1 MNRQLMWKLCL
12 LITAGIVALF
22 YVINTLTSRTE
33 EGMSFLKDEHRQELT
48 AWGKQAEQI
57 YLTHGVSALETYL
70 KALQQREDT
79 WVSVINYQLNK
90 LAGDVIKADYYQ
102 GYNFGRSVDWKV
114 HLYFARNPVME
125 VPFQEGQVSFL
136 IQLPERMRP
145 GSYWRHTRVT
155 MQIILPMIL
164 LALLSYLLYRH
175 IMAPLKQLQ
184 LATQAFSHGNLKV
197 RVRKLLGSRNDELSE
212 LANTFDQMAA
222 RIGELIVGQRQ
233 LIADLSHELRTPL
246 TRLDIALDNLSS
258 QNENQENIERIKRES
273 KQIRRLVEDTLTLA
287 WLTNEKPKL
296 QQESIDLVDLLD
308 VVIDDAQFEF
318 PQKRIHCQLPNSA
331 LLNNSSHRAL
341 GQALEN
347 IIRNALRYTSKD
359 KGIKI
364 TLKESAQHFEID
376 IADNGPGV
384 PKEYLSK
391 IFEPFFRVD
400 KSRPAG
406 SDSFGLGL
414 ALAQRQIAAING
426 EIFAQNRTNG
436 GLLVTIL
443 LTKA

>member
-1 MNRQLMWKLCL
+1 M
-12 LITAGIVALF
+12 
-22 YVINTLTSRTE
+22 
-33 EGMSFLKDEHRQELT
+33 
-48 AWGKQAEQI
+48 
-57 YLTHGVSALETYL
+57 YLTLGVSALETYL
-70 KALQQREDT
+70 KTLQQREDT

-331 LLNNSSHRAL
+331 QLNNSSHRAL

-364 TLKESAQHFEID
+364 TLKESVQHFEID

-406 SDSFGLGL
+406 SDSFGL

-426 EIFAQNRTNG
+426 EIFAQNRING
-436 GLLVTIL
+436 
-443 LTKA
+443 

>member
-22 YVINTLTSRTE
+22 YVINMLTSRTE
-33 EGMSFLKDEHRQELT
+33 EGMSFLKDEHRLELT
-48 AWGKQAEQI
+48 AWGKEAEEI
-57 YLTHGVSALETYL
+57 YLTQGVSSLEQYL
-70 KALQQREDT
+70 AQLQQQEDT
-79 WVSVINYQLNK
+79 WVSVINYQLIK

-125 VPFQEGQVSFL
+125 VPFKDGQISFL

-155 MQIILPMIL
+155 MQVILPMIL

-184 LATQAFSHGNLKV
+184 LATQAFSNGNLQV

-246 TRLDIALDNLSS
+246 TRLDIALENLSS
-258 QNENQENIERIKRES
+258 QDNSQESIDRISRES

-308 VVIDDAQFEF
+308 VVIDDAKFEF
-318 PQKRIHCQLPNSA
+318 PQKSIHCQLPNSA
-331 LLNNSSHRAL
+331 QLNNSSHRAL

-347 IIRNALRYTSKD
+347 IIRNALRYTPTD
-359 KGIKI
+359 KGINI
-364 TLKESAQHFEID
+364 TLDCDDKHFKIL

-384 PKEYLSK
+384 PKKYLTR
-391 IFEPFFRVD
+391 IFEPFFRID

-426 EIFAQNRTNG
+426 KIFAENRLSG
-436 GLLVTIL
+436 GLMVTIL
-443 LTKA
+443 LART